1 MNTMTKSIWCKGAI
15 IAVALAAAPMS
26 AAGPSAASPE
36 MKTALTK
43 AAAGPAQL
51 RRYVERTRVIYAP
64 SYNDVMDR
72 FEASKVAATDSTP
85 QVAQS
90 ATK

>member
-1 MNTMTKSIWCKGAI
+1 MNTMTKWSWCKGAI
-15 IAVALAAAPMS
+15 IAVALVAAP
-26 AAGPSAASPE
+26 AAVAGPSAASPE

-43 AAAGPAQL
+43 AAEGPDQL
-51 RRYVERTRVIYAP
+51 RRYVERTRAIYALH
-64 SYNDVMDR
+64 YNDVMDR

>member
-1 MNTMTKSIWCKGAI
+1 MNTMTKWSWCKGAI
-15 IAVALAAAPMS
+15 IAVALMAAPV
-26 AAGPSAASPE
+26 AVAGPSAASPE

-43 AAAGPAQL
+43 AAEGPDQL
-51 RRYVERTRVIYAP
+51 RRYVERTRTIYALR
-64 SYNDVMDR
+64 YNDVMDS

>member
-1 MNTMTKSIWCKGAI
+1 MNTMTKSSWCKGAI
-15 IAVALAAAPMS
+15 IAVALAAAPM
-26 AAGPSAASPE
+26 AVAGPSAASPE

-43 AAAGPAQL
+43 AAEGPDQL
-51 RRYVERTRVIYAP
+51 RRYVERTRAIYAL
-64 SYNDVMDR
+64 SYNDVMDAH
-72 FEASKVAATDSTP
+72 EAAKAAAVANTP

>member
-1 MNTMTKSIWCKGAI
+1 MNTMTKWSWCKGAI
-15 IAVALAAAPMS
+15 IAVALVAAP
-26 AAGPSAASPE
+26 AAVAGPSAASPE

-43 AAAGPAQL
+43 AAEGPAQL
-51 RRYVERTRVIYAP
+51 RRYVERTRVIYAL